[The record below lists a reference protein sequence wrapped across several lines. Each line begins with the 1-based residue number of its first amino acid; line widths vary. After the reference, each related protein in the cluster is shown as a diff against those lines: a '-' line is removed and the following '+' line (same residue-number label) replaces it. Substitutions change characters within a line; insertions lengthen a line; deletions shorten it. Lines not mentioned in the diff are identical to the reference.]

1 MFWMDVYDFYSHTS
15 VPTQMWTIYIAL
27 IEIAHLTTYTK
38 WLLLYEW
45 ESQAFFPVGRGIWFE
60 PRAFSL
66 LWSFERGRRR

>member
-1 MFWMDVYDFYSHTS
+1 MYMIFSHIS
-15 VPTQMWTIYIAL
+15 VPAQMWTIYIAL

-60 PRAFSL
+60 PRAAPFRSCDL
-66 LWSFERGRRR
+66 LSVGDDAKI